1 VSYRNSAVPRLGN
14 ATSVSP
20 SPARRPNSRSPLGAV
35 GLRVRFGYEAARL
48 NVSERLEPVALV
60 FKALDLMRRSPPFN
74 VLYRVGLSKPR

>member
-1 VSYRNSAVPRLGN
+1 
-14 ATSVSP
+14 
-20 SPARRPNSRSPLGAV
+20 V